1 MNKIDKINFKGE
13 RAVIR
18 VDYNVPIDENN
29 KVTDLTRIKSS
40 KQTIQMVL
48 KNGGSV
54 VLLTHIGRP
63 KGIDRRLSCSVILN
77 SVSKVMGQNV
87 IFCDETVGDLAEKSA
102 ANLKP
107 GQIILMEN
115 VRFFKE
121 ETKGDLAFAKSLS
134 KLGTV
139 FINDAFGTAHRA
151 HSSTTLI
158 AKFFKKKYYGKLLE
172 KEVNSINKVIED
184 GKKPKLAILGGA
196 KISSKITIIESLMRS
211 VDDILIGGGMAYTF
225 IKAQGGSIG
234 DSICELD
241 FCDYALE
248 LIKKSKSIGVRM
260 HLPTDVVIANSFSNN
275 AKTQVS
281 KIECI
286 AKGWQAL
293 DFGPESIQKIKPL
306 ILNSK
311 TILWN
316 GPLGV
321 FELDTFSK
329 GTIALGEFI
338 SKATSNGTFSLVGG
352 GDSVAAVK
360 KFGFFNK
367 MSYVSTGGGAML
379 ESLEGKV
386 LPGLKALQK

>member
-1 MNKIDKINFKGE
+1 
-13 RAVIR
+13 
-18 VDYNVPIDENN
+18 
-29 KVTDLTRIKSS
+29 
-40 KQTIQMVL
+40 
-48 KNGGSV
+48 
-54 VLLTHIGRP
+54 
-63 KGIDRRLSCSVILN
+63 
-77 SVSKVMGQNV
+77 
-87 IFCDETVGDLAEKSA
+87 
-102 ANLKP
+102 
-107 GQIILMEN
+107 
-115 VRFFKE
+115 
-121 ETKGDLAFAKSLS
+121 
-134 KLGTV
+134 
-139 FINDAFGTAHRA
+139 
-151 HSSTTLI
+151 
-158 AKFFKKKYYGKLLE
+158 
-172 KEVNSINKVIED
+172 
-184 GKKPKLAILGGA
+184 
-196 KISSKITIIESLMRS
+196 MRS

-248 LIKKSKSIGVRM
+248 LIKKAKNIGVRM

-275 AKTQVS
+275 AKTQIS

-286 AKGWQAL
+286 PKGWQGL
-293 DFGPESIQKIKPL
+293 DFGPASIQKIKPL